1 MQGKIFNMQNF
12 AGINVNNLIF
22 RSATEEGLANIDGTP
37 SQNLINRYIALA
49 KGEVGAIITGYIGV
63 SKQGESNIKGMCVL
77 DNDDKIAS
85 FKEMVDKIHQLNTPI
100 IAQIAH
106 CGRNGKMG
114 KKGNVN
120 KLSKEEIEKIIE
132 DFISCAIRCE
142 KAGFDGIELHCA
154 HIYLLAEF
162 LSPTTNKRKD
172 EYGGNSIKRFNIVR
186 KIIQG
191 IKKKCPTLKIFI
203 KMNGSEVEHY
213 KKSIKEACKIA
224 KLFENEKVQALEIS
238 CGISIKQL
246 GSSKGKIPA
255 EMILKGKR
263 GVNNLP
269 KIIKLILKP
278 FIPIIIGKPKSDR
291 LYNLQAATAIK
302 NNVNLPIIL
311 VGGISSIEDI
321 KIALNN
327 KMDAISMSRPF
338 IIEPNIVQKFKKGIS
353 ICSKCIK
360 CNYCLIGIEEAP
372 LRCYYGKLPK

>member
-132 DFISCAIRCE
+132 DFISCAIR
-142 KAGFDGIELHCA
+142 
-154 HIYLLAEF
+154 
-162 LSPTTNKRKD
+162 
-172 EYGGNSIKRFNIVR
+172 
-186 KIIQG
+186 
-191 IKKKCPTLKIFI
+191 
-203 KMNGSEVEHY
+203 
-213 KKSIKEACKIA
+213 
-224 KLFENEKVQALEIS
+224 
-238 CGISIKQL
+238 
-246 GSSKGKIPA
+246 
-255 EMILKGKR
+255 
-263 GVNNLP
+263 
-269 KIIKLILKP
+269 
-278 FIPIIIGKPKSDR
+278 
-291 LYNLQAATAIK
+291 
-302 NNVNLPIIL
+302 
-311 VGGISSIEDI
+311 
-321 KIALNN
+321 
-327 KMDAISMSRPF
+327 
-338 IIEPNIVQKFKKGIS
+338 
-353 ICSKCIK
+353 
-360 CNYCLIGIEEAP
+360 
-372 LRCYYGKLPK
+372 